1 MRLETIVSVPER
13 EIKNVIRETY
23 SNQQIKKFILDIL
36 PSNWYSGVNDPEFML
51 ELMVELANRT
61 VKELSYN
68 DMPNN
73 SNKMREIHKSLKSV
87 RKQFADGHD
96 DGEEV

>member
-1 MRLETIVSVPER
+1 MRFETIVSVPEND
-13 EIKNVIRETY
+13 IKNAIRLTY
-23 SNQQIKKFILDIL
+23 TNQHIKKFILDIL
-36 PSNWYSGVNDPEFML
+36 PSDFYPGVNDVEFML

-73 SNKMREIHKSLKSV
+73 SNKMREICKSLKYI

-96 DGEEV
+96 DGGEV

>member
-1 MRLETIVSVPER
+1 MRFETSVNVSER

-61 VKELSYN
+61 VKELSYH

-73 SNKMREIHKSLKSV
+73 SNKMREICKSLKSV

>member
-1 MRLETIVSVPER
+1 MRFETSVNVSER
-13 EIKNVIRETY
+13 EIKNVIGETY

-36 PSNWYSGVNDPEFML
+36 PRNWYSGVNDPEFML

-73 SNKMREIHKSLKSV
+73 SNKMREICKSLKHI

-96 DGEEV
+96 DGWEV

>member
-1 MRLETIVSVPER
+1 MRFETSVNVSER

-23 SNQQIKKFILDIL
+23 SNQHIKKFILDIL
-36 PSNWYSGVNDPEFML
+36 PRNWFSGVNDVDFML
-51 ELMVELANRT
+51 ELMAELANRT

-73 SNKMREIHKSLKSV
+73 SNKMREICKSLKSV

-96 DGEEV
+96 DGGEV